1 MVKCDAMRFA
11 VLFIVFS
18 MGLPL
23 AGAQA
28 AVPTPEIA
36 LPVTACKL
44 SQEPQRFEGKLV
56 RVRGIVSR
64 GFEVFII
71 GDSSFPFTSPEC
83 GANIWLEPGG
93 DGKGPRPY
101 VVLHPRWPQADMQE
115 WAEQARVD
123 SVRLQQDQQ
132 YQEMLQRLSAY
143 RQREPDGTSC
153 EGLWLCSLY
162 KVTATITG
170 RFFAMRKT
178 RLPDGRA
185 YLHGYGHMGCCHLLV
200 IEQVTDLLAER
211 TAVPEEGEFACS
223 RQSWEPTPEESAR
236 LADTQSCP
244 SSSLECK
251 ERQYFSKVAAHWGDP
266 VDIADGSG
274 GISYGTWISSDLTLR
289 YSLVKDVA
297 RKKKKRDSG
306 QPTGTV
312 RIDRDEC
319 KLAPTPEQQP

>member
-1 MVKCDAMRFA
+1 MRIA

-28 AVPTPEIA
+28 AVPAPEIA
-36 LPVTACKL
+36 LPVTACRL

-56 RVRGIVSR
+56 QVRGIVSR

-101 VVLHPRWPQADMQE
+101 VVLHPGWPQADMQE

-170 RFFAMRKT
+170 RFFAMRET

-289 YSLVKDVA
+289 YSRVKDVA